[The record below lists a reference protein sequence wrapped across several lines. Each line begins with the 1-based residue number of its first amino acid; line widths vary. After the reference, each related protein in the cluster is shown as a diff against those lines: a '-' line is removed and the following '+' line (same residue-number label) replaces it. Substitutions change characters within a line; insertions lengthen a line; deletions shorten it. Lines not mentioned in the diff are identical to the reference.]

1 MVLLYSSNEN
11 GTCHTK
17 TANLDG
23 ETNLK
28 VCIYLNAKFI
38 FKCLIFNW

>member
-1 MVLLYSSNEN
+1 MVLLFSSNEN

-28 VCIYLNAKFI
+28 VTRN
-38 FKCLIFNW
+38 NW